1 MDYLREVRCEVQS
14 MAHRKVTHSLLLV
27 TIVLLIACQSATGE
41 TAATRFSGVIEGTKV
56 DVISEVGG
64 RITGLA
70 VDEGDVVT
78 AGQPIV
84 TLDAA
89 SFAAQVKQAE
99 AAVAAATA
107 NLAQVKAGTRAE
119 AIQAAEAALQQ
130 AQAEQSG
137 AASTLSNTLK
147 IRNNPQE
154 LIAQI
159 DAAQSS
165 VKLAEQNVSVA
176 QTKLDEARY
185 WRDFYQ
191 SDKKKIETL
200 DKEIAIAQ
208 TNLESAQAQLDGAKT
223 QVSALQAM
231 RANPINLQA
240 QVDQA
245 RSAYSLTLASTAVAA
260 ANLDELKTGPSA
272 EDLALAAA
280 KVQQAQAQ
288 LKLAQAYQ
296 SRTIIESPLTGIVAE
311 QAAHVG
317 ESAQPGTPLM
327 SLINVD
333 TVDMTIFVPQAELP
347 RVQIGMPAK
356 VYVDAYPNEVFNGE
370 VTSIAQQAQFSSRDT
385 QNQEDRTNVV
395 FAVKVRLHN
404 TDKRLKAGMT
414 ADAELMW

>member
-1 MDYLREVRCEVQS
+1 MSELHSIKLKVRGVSCLGWC
-14 MAHRKVTHSLLLV
+14 TLLV
-27 TIVLLIACQSATGE
+27 ILVVLTACQTNTESVQD
-41 TAATRFSGVIEGTKV
+41 TRFSGVIEGTKV
-56 DVISEVGG
+56 DVVSEVGG
-64 RITGLA
+64 RITKLA
-70 VDEGDVVT
+70 AGEGDIVT
-78 AGQPIV
+78 AGQPLV
-84 TLDAA
+84 TLDDA

-107 NLAQVKAGTRAE
+107 NLAQVKAGARAE

-130 AQAEQSG
+130 AQAEQLG
-137 AASTLSNTLK
+137 AALTLSNTLK

-159 DAAQSS
+159 DAAQSG
-165 VKLAEQNVSVA
+165 VKLAEQNVSIA

-185 WRDFYQ
+185 WRDFYK
-191 SDKKKIETL
+191 SDKNKIKTL

-223 QVSALQAM
+223 QLAALQAT

-260 ANLDELKTGPSA
+260 ADLDELMAGPSA
-272 EDLALAAA
+272 EELALAAA

-288 LKLAQAYQ
+288 LKLAQGYQ
-296 SRTIIESPLTGIVAE
+296 SRATIESPLTGIVAE

-317 ESAQPGTPLM
+317 ESAQPGIPLM

-333 TVDMTIFVPQAELP
+333 TVDMTIYVPQVELP
-347 RVQIGMPAK
+347 HVQIGMPAK
-356 VYVDAYPNEVFNGE
+356 VYVDAYPNEVFDGE
-370 VTSIAQQAQFSSRDT
+370 VASIAQQAEFSSRDT

-395 FAVKVRLHN
+395 FAVKVRLPN
-404 TDKRLKAGMT
+404 ADKRLKAGMT
-414 ADAELMW
+414 ADAEIEWK